1 MASLGVEL
9 TAGTLAGG
17 VSEGDAGVAADVVV
31 EAEVLGGLAHDLA
44 VALGGNAGSL
54 VLGIHHVEV
63 KGLSQLAGELGAG
76 PADELALLLCLAG
89 VGVHVVDD
97 LAQRE
102 DAGTDLFSHF

>member
-1 MASLGVEL
+1 MP
-9 TAGTLAGG
+9 
-17 VSEGDAGVAADVVV
+17 AAWFS
-31 EAEVLGGLAHDLA
+31 G
-44 VALGGNAGSL
+44 
-54 VLGIHHVEV
+54 HHVEV